1 LFLYVCAILNPV
13 IEAAIFTRMRGVA
26 SVAVVFLPSCIICGG
41 LIVLLFR
48 PRHQGERF
56 SVNLSRFL
64 ASRSQMAWAWRAL
77 AAYLAFPVIYFT
89 FGMAIQPFVVEYY
102 RQQYS
107 LLILPSVGVILAVQ
121 AIRSLLF
128 LAASLPVLI
137 AWSGSRPRLAILL
150 GFALFVLVGLFHLIQ
165 AYWLPSSLRLVHG
178 VEILS
183 DSLLYAAVLVLL
195 MTRDRGRIVRSS
207 VVTLG
212 GADAVGV

>member
-1 LFLYVCAILNPV
+1 MEEEKLSIFWRKGLPLLKGKYPGYNPR
-13 IEAAIFTRMRGVA
+13 TVA
-26 SVAVVFLPSCIICGG
+26 KAGIRCEYDVAVPMRDGVRIY
-41 LIVLLFR
+41 VDVFR
-48 PRHQGERF
+48 PDKEG
-56 SVNLSRFL
+56 
-64 ASRSQMAWAWRAL
+64 
-77 AAYLAFPVIYFT
+77 
-89 FGMAIQPFVVEYY
+89 
-102 RQQYS
+102 QY
-107 LLILPSVGVILAVQ
+107 
-121 AIRSLLF
+121 
-128 LAASLPVLI
+128 PVLI
-137 AWSGSRPRLAILL
+137 AWSGSRLRLAILL